1 MISYMDNQLK
11 LSATFLAVGLI
22 LSGCGASG
30 DNSVGKVASPVINK
44 QIFTAEAG
52 LTARQRFSKALE
64 KLENGEEGQALAELE
79 AYLIGVPRSNSAR
92 NLVEQISTD
101 SSQYF
106 PSENFKVNLTSGT
119 SLSTLAKK
127 YLGSALKF
135 YALAKYNNI
144 SNPSRV
150 NIGQEIRIPLTQLA
164 RTQRDA
170 DNSLDSETLEETNE
184 QSNDELA
191 ITEQT
196 SETQNTA
203 NDALDV
209 LDDISDSVDL
219 PESTPVLADVIPDV
233 PEETAESILSDLQEL
248 TQNNDYTAAIE
259 KVTKLKTFGQLNTLG
274 RELAIATYTGRA
286 KEIAETNNIL
296 AATYY
301 AQVGQLKLVDEETFA
316 AFENFRMATDL
327 DENNDQA
334 MEEMLVLQKEIAD
347 KYHREALSAYRRQDL
362 DLAIEKW
369 DMVLTVNPD
378 HSSAK
383 LYRVKALDLMDK
395 LNSFNQNQ
403 NQN

>member
-1 MISYMDNQLK
+1 MDNKLK

-30 DNSVGKVASPVINK
+30 DSSVGKVVSPVINK

-79 AYLIGVPRSNSAR
+79 AYLIDVPKSNSAR

-106 PSENFKVNLTSGT
+106 PSENFKVNLTSGA

-150 NIGQEIRIPLTQLA
+150 NIGQEIKIPLTQLA

-170 DNSLDSETLEETNE
+170 ENSLDSETLAEKNE

-191 ITEQT
+191 IAKKA
-196 SETQNTA
+196 SDAQNSA
-203 NDALDV
+203 NDV
-209 LDDISDSVDL
+209 LDDKSDSVVM
-219 PESTPVLADVIPDV
+219 PESAPVLAVVIPSA

-248 TQNNDYTAAIE
+248 TQNNDYSAAIE
-259 KVTKLKTFGQLNTLG
+259 KVTQLKTFGQFNTLG
-274 RELAIATYTGRA
+274 RELAIAAYTGRA
-286 KEIAETNNIL
+286 KEIAETDNIL

-301 AQVGQLKLVDEETFA
+301 AQVGKLNLAVEETFT

-347 KYHREALSAYRRQDL
+347 KYHREASSAFRRQDL

-369 DMVLTVNPD
+369 DMVLSVNPA

-383 LYRVKALDLMDK
+383 LYRAQALDLKRK
-395 LNSFNQNQ
+395 LDNINQN
-403 NQN
+403 

>member
-1 MISYMDNQLK
+1 MDNKLT
-11 LSATFLAVGLI
+11 LSATFLVVGLI

-30 DNSVGKVASPVINK
+30 DSSVGNVAAPVINK

-79 AYLIGVPRSNSAR
+79 AYLIDVPRSNSAR

-150 NIGQEIRIPLTQLA
+150 NIGQEIKIPLTQLA
-164 RTQRDA
+164 RAQRDI
-170 DNSLDSETLEETNE
+170 DDSSELVTLEETNE
-184 QSNDELA
+184 ISVDALA
-191 ITEQT
+191 MTEEASDAT
-196 SETQNTA
+196 NTA
-203 NDALDV
+203 NDV
-209 LDDISDSVDL
+209 LDDGTVSVVL
-219 PESTPVLADVIPDV
+219 TENAPVLPDVIPSV
-233 PEETAESILSDLQEL
+233 PQETAESTLNELQKL

-259 KVTKLKTFGQLNTLG
+259 KVTQLKTFGQFSTLG

-286 KEIAETNNIL
+286 KEISETDNIL

-301 AQVGQLKLVDEETFA
+301 AQVGKLNLVDEETFA

-347 KYHREALSAYRRQDL
+347 KYHREASSAFRRQEL
-362 DLAIEKW
+362 DQAIEKW

-383 LYRVKALDLMDK
+383 LYRAQALELKEK
-395 LNSFNQNQ
+395 LNSINQN
-403 NQN
+403 

>member
-1 MISYMDNQLK
+1 MDNKLK

-30 DNSVGKVASPVINK
+30 DSSVGNNTSPVINK
-44 QIFTAEAG
+44 KNGSVNKQVFTAEVG

-79 AYLIGVPRSNSAR
+79 AYLIDVPRSNSAR
-92 NLVEQISTD
+92 NLIEQISTD

-106 PSENFKVNLTSGT
+106 PSENFKVNLTSGA

-150 NIGQEIRIPLTQLA
+150 NIGQEIKIPLTQLA
-164 RTQRDA
+164 RTQRDK
-170 DNSLDSETLEETNE
+170 DNSLELETLEETNE
-184 QSNDELA
+184 QSADELA
-191 ITEQT
+191 II
-196 SETQNTA
+196 ETASDAQNTA

-209 LDDISDSVDL
+209 LDDVSDSVDV
-219 PESTPVLADVIPDV
+219 PESVPVLADVIPNA
-233 PEETAESILSDLQEL
+233 PEQTAESILNDLQQL

-259 KVTKLKTFGQLNTLG
+259 KVTQLKTFGQFNTLG

-286 KEIAETNNIL
+286 KEITETDRIL

-301 AQVGQLKLVDEETFA
+301 AQVGKLNLLDEETFS

-327 DENNDQA
+327 DENNAQA

-347 KYHREALSAYRRQDL
+347 KYHREASSAFRRQEL

-383 LYRVKALDLMDK
+383 LYRAQALELKEK
-395 LNSFNQNQ
+395 LDNINQN
-403 NQN
+403 

>member
-1 MISYMDNQLK
+1 MISYMDNKLK

-30 DNSVGKVASPVINK
+30 DSSVGKVASPVINK

-79 AYLIGVPRSNSAR
+79 AYLIDVPKSNSAR

-106 PSENFKVNLTSGT
+106 PSENFKVNLTSGA

-150 NIGQEIRIPLTQLA
+150 NIGQEIKIPLTQLA

-170 DNSLDSETLEETNE
+170 ENSLDSETLAEKNE

-191 ITEQT
+191 MAKKA
-196 SETQNTA
+196 SDAQNTA
-203 NDALDV
+203 NDV
-209 LDDISDSVDL
+209 LDDKSDSVVM
-219 PESTPVLADVIPDV
+219 PESAPVLAVVIPSA

-248 TQNNDYTAAIE
+248 TQNNDYSAAIE
-259 KVTKLKTFGQLNTLG
+259 KVTQLKTFGQFNTLG
-274 RELAIATYTGRA
+274 RELAIAAYTGRA
-286 KEIAETNNIL
+286 KEIAETDNIL

-301 AQVGQLKLVDEETFA
+301 AQVGKLNLAVEETFT

-347 KYHREALSAYRRQDL
+347 KYHREASSAFRRQDL

-369 DMVLTVNPD
+369 DMVLSVNPA

-383 LYRVKALDLMDK
+383 LYRAQALDLKRK
-395 LNSFNQNQ
+395 LDNINQN
-403 NQN
+403 

>member
-1 MISYMDNQLK
+1 MDNKLK

-30 DNSVGKVASPVINK
+30 DSSVGKVASPVINK

-79 AYLIGVPRSNSAR
+79 AYLIDVPKSNSAR

-106 PSENFKVNLTSGT
+106 PSENFKVNLTSGA

-150 NIGQEIRIPLTQLA
+150 NIGQEIKIPLTQLA

-170 DNSLDSETLEETNE
+170 ENSLDSETLAEKNE

-191 ITEQT
+191 MAKKA
-196 SETQNTA
+196 SDAQNTA
-203 NDALDV
+203 NDV
-209 LDDISDSVDL
+209 LDDKSDSVVM
-219 PESTPVLADVIPDV
+219 PESAPVLAVVIPSA

-248 TQNNDYTAAIE
+248 TQNNDYSAAIE
-259 KVTKLKTFGQLNTLG
+259 KVTQLKTFGQFNTLG
-274 RELAIATYTGRA
+274 RELAIAAYTGRA
-286 KEIAETNNIL
+286 KEIAETDNIL

-301 AQVGQLKLVDEETFA
+301 AQVGKLNLAVEETFT

-347 KYHREALSAYRRQDL
+347 KYHREASSAFRRQDL

-369 DMVLTVNPD
+369 DMVLSVNPA

-383 LYRVKALDLMDK
+383 LYRAQALDLKRK
-395 LNSFNQNQ
+395 LDNINQN
-403 NQN
+403 

>member
-1 MISYMDNQLK
+1 MDNKLK

-30 DNSVGKVASPVINK
+30 DSSVGKVASPVINK

-79 AYLIGVPRSNSAR
+79 AYLIDVPRSNSAR

-106 PSENFKVNLTSGT
+106 PSDNFKVNLTSGA

-150 NIGQEIRIPLTQLA
+150 NIGQEIKIPSTQLA

-170 DNSLDSETLEETNE
+170 DNSLDIETLEEKNE

-191 ITEQT
+191 VTKEA
-196 SETQNTA
+196 SDAQNTA

-209 LDDISDSVDL
+209 LDDKSESVDL
-219 PESTPVLADVIPDV
+219 SESVPVLADVIPSA
-233 PEETAESILSDLQEL
+233 PKETAESILSDLQEL
-248 TQNNDYTAAIE
+248 TQNNDYSAAIE
-259 KVTKLKTFGQLNTLG
+259 KVTQLKTFGQFNTLE

-286 KEIAETNNIL
+286 KEIAETDNIL

-301 AQVGQLKLVDEETFA
+301 AQVGKLNLAEEETFT

-347 KYHREALSAYRRQDL
+347 KYHREASSAFRRQDL

-369 DMVLTVNPD
+369 DMVLSVNPD

-383 LYRVKALDLMDK
+383 LYRAQALDLKRK
-395 LNSFNQNQ
+395 LDNINQN
-403 NQN
+403 

>member
-1 MISYMDNQLK
+1 MISYMDNKLK
-11 LSATFLAVGLI
+11 LSATFLGVGLI

-30 DNSVGKVASPVINK
+30 DSSVVNVASPVINK

-79 AYLIGVPRSNSAR
+79 AYLIDVPRSNSAR

-106 PSENFKVNLTSGT
+106 PSENFKVNLTSGA

-150 NIGQEIRIPLTQLA
+150 NIGQEIKIPLTQLA

-170 DNSLDSETLEETNE
+170 DNSLDSKTLEETNE

-191 ITEQT
+191 MTEK
-196 SETQNTA
+196 A
-203 NDALDV
+203 IDAPDV
-209 LDDISDSVDL
+209 LNDISDSVDL
-219 PESTPVLADVIPDV
+219 SESAPVLADIIPNA
-233 PEETAESILSDLQEL
+233 PEETAESILNDLQEL

-259 KVTKLKTFGQLNTLG
+259 KVTQLKTFGQLNTLG

-286 KEIAETNNIL
+286 KEIAETDKIL

-301 AQVGQLKLVDEETFA
+301 AQVGKLKLVDEETFA

-347 KYHREALSAYRRQDL
+347 KYHREASSAFRRQEL

-369 DMVLTVNPD
+369 DMVLTVNPE

-383 LYRVKALDLMDK
+383 LYRAQALELKEK
-395 LNSFNQNQ
+395 LDNINQN
-403 NQN
+403 

>member
-1 MISYMDNQLK
+1 MISYMDNKLK

-30 DNSVGKVASPVINK
+30 DSSVGKVASPVINK

-79 AYLIGVPRSNSAR
+79 AYLIDVPKSNSAR

-106 PSENFKVNLTSGT
+106 PSENFKVNLTSGA

-150 NIGQEIRIPLTQLA
+150 NIGQEIKIPLTQLA

-170 DNSLDSETLEETNE
+170 ENSLDSETLAEKNE

-191 ITEQT
+191 IAKKA
-196 SETQNTA
+196 SDAQNSA
-203 NDALDV
+203 NDV
-209 LDDISDSVDL
+209 LDDKSDSVVM
-219 PESTPVLADVIPDV
+219 PESAPVLAVVIPSA

-248 TQNNDYTAAIE
+248 TQNNDYSAAIE
-259 KVTKLKTFGQLNTLG
+259 KVTQLKTFGQFNTLG
-274 RELAIATYTGRA
+274 RELAIAAYTGRA
-286 KEIAETNNIL
+286 KEIAETDNIL

-301 AQVGQLKLVDEETFA
+301 AQVGKLNLAVEETFT

-347 KYHREALSAYRRQDL
+347 KYHREASSAFRRQDL

-369 DMVLTVNPD
+369 DMVLSVNPD

-383 LYRVKALDLMDK
+383 LYRAQALDLKRK
-395 LNSFNQNQ
+395 LDNINQN
-403 NQN
+403 

>member
-1 MISYMDNQLK
+1 MDNKLK

-30 DNSVGKVASPVINK
+30 DSSVGKVVSPVINK

-79 AYLIGVPRSNSAR
+79 AYLIDVPKSNSAR

-106 PSENFKVNLTSGT
+106 PSENFKVNLTSGA

-150 NIGQEIRIPLTQLA
+150 NIGQEIKIPLTQLA

-170 DNSLDSETLEETNE
+170 ENSLDSETLAEKNE

-191 ITEQT
+191 MAKKA
-196 SETQNTA
+196 SDAQNSA
-203 NDALDV
+203 NDV
-209 LDDISDSVDL
+209 LDDKSDSVVM
-219 PESTPVLADVIPDV
+219 PESAPVLAVVIPSA

-248 TQNNDYTAAIE
+248 TQNNDYSAAIE
-259 KVTKLKTFGQLNTLG
+259 KVTQLKTFGQFNTLG
-274 RELAIATYTGRA
+274 RELAIAAYTGRA
-286 KEIAETNNIL
+286 KEIAETDNIL

-301 AQVGQLKLVDEETFA
+301 AQVGKLNLAVEETFT

-347 KYHREALSAYRRQDL
+347 KYHREASSAFRRQDL

-369 DMVLTVNPD
+369 DMVLSVNPD

-383 LYRVKALDLMDK
+383 LYRAQALDLKRK
-395 LNSFNQNQ
+395 LDNINQN
-403 NQN
+403 

>member
-1 MISYMDNQLK
+1 MISYMDNKLK

-30 DNSVGKVASPVINK
+30 DSSVGKVASPVINK
-44 QIFTAEAG
+44 QVFTAEAG

-79 AYLIGVPRSNSAR
+79 AYLIDVPKSNSAR

-106 PSENFKVNLTSGT
+106 PSENFKVNLTSGA

-150 NIGQEIRIPLTQLA
+150 NIGQEIKIPLTQLA

-170 DNSLDSETLEETNE
+170 ENSLDSETLAEKNE

-191 ITEQT
+191 MAKKA
-196 SETQNTA
+196 SDAQNTA
-203 NDALDV
+203 NDV
-209 LDDISDSVDL
+209 LDDKSDSVVM
-219 PESTPVLADVIPDV
+219 PESAPVLAVVIPSA

-248 TQNNDYTAAIE
+248 TQNNDYSAAIE
-259 KVTKLKTFGQLNTLG
+259 KVTQLKTFGQFNTLG
-274 RELAIATYTGRA
+274 RELAIAAYTGRA
-286 KEIAETNNIL
+286 KEIAETDNIL

-301 AQVGQLKLVDEETFA
+301 AQVGKLNLAVEETFT

-347 KYHREALSAYRRQDL
+347 KYHREASSAFRRQDL

-369 DMVLTVNPD
+369 DMVLSVNPA

-383 LYRVKALDLMDK
+383 LYRAQALDLKRK
-395 LNSFNQNQ
+395 LDNINQN
-403 NQN
+403 

>member
-1 MISYMDNQLK
+1 MISYMDNKLT
-11 LSATFLAVGLI
+11 LSATFLVVGLI

-30 DNSVGKVASPVINK
+30 DSSVGNVAAPVINK

-79 AYLIGVPRSNSAR
+79 AYLIDVPRSNSAR

-150 NIGQEIRIPLTQLA
+150 NIGQEIKIPLTQLA
-164 RTQRDA
+164 RAQRDI
-170 DNSLDSETLEETNE
+170 DDSSELVTLEETNE
-184 QSNDELA
+184 ISVDALA
-191 ITEQT
+191 MTEKAT
-196 SETQNTA
+196 DATNTA
-203 NDALDV
+203 NDV
-209 LDDISDSVDL
+209 LDDGTVSVVL
-219 PESTPVLADVIPDV
+219 TENAPVLPDVIPSV
-233 PEETAESILSDLQEL
+233 PQETAESTLNELQKL

-259 KVTKLKTFGQLNTLG
+259 KVTQLKTFGQFSTLG
-274 RELAIATYTGRA
+274 RELAIATYIGRA
-286 KEIAETNNIL
+286 KEISETDNIL

-301 AQVGQLKLVDEETFA
+301 AQVGKLNLVDEETFA

-347 KYHREALSAYRRQDL
+347 KYHREASSAFRRQEL
-362 DLAIEKW
+362 DQAIEKW

-383 LYRVKALDLMDK
+383 LYRAQALELKEK
-395 LNSFNQNQ
+395 LNSINQN
-403 NQN
+403 

>member
-1 MISYMDNQLK
+1 MDNKLK

-30 DNSVGKVASPVINK
+30 DSSVGKVASPVINK

-79 AYLIGVPRSNSAR
+79 AYLIDVPKSNSAR

-106 PSENFKVNLTSGT
+106 PSENFKVNLTSGA

-150 NIGQEIRIPLTQLA
+150 NIGQEIKIPLTQLA

-170 DNSLDSETLEETNE
+170 ENSLDSETLAEKNE

-191 ITEQT
+191 IAKKA
-196 SETQNTA
+196 SDAQNSA
-203 NDALDV
+203 NDV
-209 LDDISDSVDL
+209 LDDKSDSVVM
-219 PESTPVLADVIPDV
+219 PESAPVLAVVIPSA

-248 TQNNDYTAAIE
+248 TQNNDYSAAIE
-259 KVTKLKTFGQLNTLG
+259 KVTQLKTFGQFNTLG
-274 RELAIATYTGRA
+274 RELAIAAYTGRA
-286 KEIAETNNIL
+286 KEIAETDNIL

-301 AQVGQLKLVDEETFA
+301 AQVGKLNLAVEETFT

-347 KYHREALSAYRRQDL
+347 KYHREASSAFRRQDL

-369 DMVLTVNPD
+369 DMVLSVNPA

-383 LYRVKALDLMDK
+383 LYRAQALDLKRK
-395 LNSFNQNQ
+395 LDNINQN
-403 NQN
+403 

>member
-1 MISYMDNQLK
+1 MISYMDNKLK
-11 LSATFLAVGLI
+11 LSATFLVAGLI

-30 DNSVGKVASPVINK
+30 DSSVVNAASPEINK
-44 QIFTAEAG
+44 QTFTAEVG
-52 LTARQRFSKALE
+52 LTARQRFSKALD

-79 AYLIGVPRSNSAR
+79 AYLIDVPRSNSAR
-92 NLVEQISTD
+92 NLIEQISTD
-101 SSQYF
+101 SRQYF
-106 PSENFKVNLTSGT
+106 PSENFKVNLTSGA

-150 NIGQEIRIPLTQLA
+150 NIGQEIKIPLTQLA
-164 RTQRDA
+164 RTQRDKA
-170 DNSLDSETLEETNE
+170 NSLELETLEETNE
-184 QSNDELA
+184 QSVDELA

-196 SETQNTA
+196 SETQDTA
-203 NDALDV
+203 NDTLDV
-209 LDDISDSVDL
+209 LVDISDSVDL

-259 KVTKLKTFGQLNTLG
+259 KVTQLKTFGQLNTVS
-274 RELAIATYTGRA
+274 RALAIAAYSAGA
-286 KEIAETNNIL
+286 KEIAETDNIL

-347 KYHREALSAYRRQDL
+347 KYHREASSAFRRQDL

-369 DMVLTVNPD
+369 DMVLSVNPD

-383 LYRVKALDLMDK
+383 LYRAQALDLKRK
-395 LNSFNQNQ
+395 LDNINQN
-403 NQN
+403 

>member
-1 MISYMDNQLK
+1 MDNKLK
-11 LSATFLAVGLI
+11 LSATFLVVGLI

-79 AYLIGVPRSNSAR
+79 AYLIDVPRSNSAR

-106 PSENFKVNLTSGT
+106 PSDNFKVNLTSGA

-150 NIGQEIRIPLTQLA
+150 NIGQEIKIPLTQLA
-164 RTQRDA
+164 KTQRDL
-170 DNSLDSETLEETNE
+170 DSSLDLETLEEKNE
-184 QSNDELA
+184 ESVGLALADNISDADE
-191 ITEQT
+191 
-196 SETQNTA
+196 N
-203 NDALDV
+203 
-209 LDDISDSVDL
+209 DSVDMVDYIDQSL
-219 PESTPVLADVIPDV
+219 EAAEFDPDLAEVIPSA
-233 PEETAESILSDLQEL
+233 PQETAESTMLDLQQL
-248 TQNNDYTAAIE
+248 AQKKDYSAAIE
-259 KVTKLKTFGQLNTLG
+259 KVTILETFGKFNAVS
-274 RELAIATYTGRA
+274 RALAITTYIGRA
-286 KEIAETNNIL
+286 KEIAETDNIL
-296 AATYY
+296 ASTYFEQ
-301 AQVGQLKLVDEETFA
+301 AGQLNLVDEETFA
-316 AFENFRMATDL
+316 AFENFRIATDL

-347 KYHREALSAYRRQDL
+347 KYHREASSAFRRQEL

-369 DMVLTVNPD
+369 DMVLSVHPD

-383 LYRVKALDLMDK
+383 LYRAQALELKEK
-395 LNSFNQNQ
+395 LDNINQN
-403 NQN
+403 

>member
-1 MISYMDNQLK
+1 MDNKLT
-11 LSATFLAVGLI
+11 LSATFLVVGLI

-30 DNSVGKVASPVINK
+30 DSSFGNVAAPVINK
-44 QIFTAEAG
+44 KIFTAEVG

-79 AYLIGVPRSNSAR
+79 AYLIDVPRSNSAR

-150 NIGQEIRIPLTQLA
+150 NIGQEIKIPLTQLA

-170 DNSLDSETLEETNE
+170 ENSLDSETLAEKNE

-191 ITEQT
+191 MTKKA
-196 SETQNTA
+196 SDAQNSA
-203 NDALDV
+203 NDANDV
-209 LDDISDSVDL
+209 LDDKSESVVM
-219 PESTPVLADVIPDV
+219 PESAPVLAVVIPNA
-233 PEETAESILSDLQEL
+233 PEETAESTLNELQKL

-259 KVTKLKTFGQLNTLG
+259 KVTQLKTFGQFSTLG

-286 KEIAETNNIL
+286 KEIAETDNIL

-301 AQVGQLKLVDEETFA
+301 AQAGKLNLAVEETFT

-347 KYHREALSAYRRQDL
+347 KYHREASSAFRRQDL

-369 DMVLTVNPD
+369 DMVLSVNPD

-383 LYRVKALDLMDK
+383 LYRAQALDLKRK
-395 LNSFNQNQ
+395 LENINQN
-403 NQN
+403 

>member
-1 MISYMDNQLK
+1 MISYMDNKLK

-30 DNSVGKVASPVINK
+30 DSSVGKVVSPVINK

-79 AYLIGVPRSNSAR
+79 AYLIDVPKSNSAR

-106 PSENFKVNLTSGT
+106 PSENFKVNLTSGA

-150 NIGQEIRIPLTQLA
+150 NIGQEIKIPLTQLA

-170 DNSLDSETLEETNE
+170 ENSLDSETLAEKNE

-191 ITEQT
+191 MAKKA
-196 SETQNTA
+196 SDAQNSA
-203 NDALDV
+203 NDV
-209 LDDISDSVDL
+209 LDDKSDSVVM
-219 PESTPVLADVIPDV
+219 PESAPVLAVVIPSA

-248 TQNNDYTAAIE
+248 TQNNDYSAAIE
-259 KVTKLKTFGQLNTLG
+259 KVTQLKTFGQFNTLG
-274 RELAIATYTGRA
+274 RELAIAAYTGRA
-286 KEIAETNNIL
+286 KEIAETDNIL

-301 AQVGQLKLVDEETFA
+301 AQVGKLNLAVEETFT

-347 KYHREALSAYRRQDL
+347 KYHREASSAFRRQDL

-369 DMVLTVNPD
+369 DMVLSVNPD

-383 LYRVKALDLMDK
+383 LYRAQALDLKRK
-395 LNSFNQNQ
+395 LDNINQN
-403 NQN
+403 

>member
-1 MISYMDNQLK
+1 
-11 LSATFLAVGLI
+11 
-22 LSGCGASG
+22 
-30 DNSVGKVASPVINK
+30 
-44 QIFTAEAG
+44 
-52 LTARQRFSKALE
+52 
-64 KLENGEEGQALAELE
+64 
-79 AYLIGVPRSNSAR
+79 
-92 NLVEQISTD
+92 
-101 SSQYF
+101 
-106 PSENFKVNLTSGT
+106 
-119 SLSTLAKK
+119 
-127 YLGSALKF
+127 
-135 YALAKYNNI
+135 KYNNI

-403 NQN
+403 NQNQN